1 MKNKILTI
9 LSVVA
14 FVGGFFLLYFSG
26 PKQAALIIGQTN
38 QVDQQTNSLDKWETK
53 TDEQASVTVS
63 VTPTDIFPQ
72 SKEWKF
78 NVVMDTH
85 SVELNQDLVK
95 SAVLADDQGKEYK
108 PLSWNGSEPGGH
120 HREGVLIW
128 NAIEPTPKS
137 VEIKIK
143 DISEIPERSFKWD
156 LK

>member
-9 LSVVA
+9 LSVAA
-14 FVGGFFLLYFSG
+14 FMGGFLLLYFSG
-26 PKQAALIIGQTN
+26 PKQSKQVAPITN
-38 QVDQQTNSLDKWETK
+38 QVDQQTTSVEKWETK
-53 TDEQASVTVS
+53 TDEQASVTVT
-63 VTPTDIFPQ
+63 VTPTDISLQ

-78 NVVMDTH
+78 DVVLNTH
-85 SVELNQDLVK
+85 SVELDQDMTK
-95 SAVLADDQGKEYK
+95 IAVLVDGQGKEYK